1 MQPLRYKVA
10 ISFDSRE
17 YYENFRPQ
25 GILCHEALPIQRTSE
40 ADLLSSDAD
49 QAPSLPEGIFFIEVR
64 LLLTDDLCCFISCT
78 AETLE
83 LSPCLFYKDAH
94 IPPL

>member
-1 MQPLRYKVA
+1 MLPLQPLRYKVA

-25 GILCHEALPIQRTSE
+25 GILCHEALPIQRTSD

-49 QAPSLPEGIFFIEVR
+49 QTPSSPEGK
-64 LLLTDDLCCFISCT
+64 LTPSFSILQGKKAQKCHEHVC
-78 AETLE
+78 
-83 LSPCLFYKDAH
+83 
-94 IPPL
+94 